1 MRARR
6 RIAGAVA
13 LLAVLLTPG
22 PGPAETARAGDAEG
36 VLVDAIPRGPSVAE
50 RLEVIR
56 RRLQAA
62 LVYPPLARRR
72 GIEGTTTIEFEI
84 GPAGRAAEVRTT
96 ASSGSS
102 LLDRAAERCAVDA
115 GELPRVL
122 GRLEVPIRFALESA
136 P

>member
-1 MRARR
+1 VRARCR
-6 RIAGAVA
+6 LAGALA
-13 LLAVLLTPG
+13 LLLLPGVAG
-22 PGPAETARAGDAEG
+22 PGRAETAPPGDAEA
-36 VLVDAIPRGPSVAE
+36 VLVDAIPRGPSMAE

-56 RRLQAA
+56 RRLQSA

-84 GPAGRAAEVRTT
+84 GPAGRAADVRTT
-96 ASSGSS
+96 ASSGSD

-115 GELPRVL
+115 GPLPRVL

>member
-1 MRARR
+1 VRERR
-6 RIAGAVA
+6 RLAGTLALLLA
-13 LLAVLLTPG
+13 LLA
-22 PGPAETARAGDAEG
+22 PGPARAEAVPPGDTEAA
-36 VLVDAIPRGPSVAE
+36 LVDALPHGPSVAE

-56 RRLQAA
+56 RRLEAA
-62 LVYPPLARRR
+62 LVYPPPARRR
-72 GIEGTTTIEFEI
+72 GIEGITTIEFEI
-84 GPAGRAAEVRTT
+84 GPAGRAAGVRTT
-96 ASSGSS
+96 ASSGSQ